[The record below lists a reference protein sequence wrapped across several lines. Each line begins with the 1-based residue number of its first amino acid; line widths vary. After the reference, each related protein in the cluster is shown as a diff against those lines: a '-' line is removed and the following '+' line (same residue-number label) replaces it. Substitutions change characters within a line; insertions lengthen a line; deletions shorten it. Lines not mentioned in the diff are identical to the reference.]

1 MYAEHKTWSIKVIRD
16 YARKED
22 RTSERVDWWLYH
34 PAIVT
39 TSSTEA
45 DPPETEV
52 GTRKSKDA
60 IPLKTFV
67 AIQVQ
72 PLPKKTLN
80 LRYATVAI
88 VTGTPC
94 ADPHVAR
101 SPIRHRARYNTL
113 MCRGGLNKVV

>member
-1 MYAEHKTWSIKVIRD
+1 MYAERKTWSIKVIRD
-16 YARKED
+16 YAKKED
-22 RTSERVDWWLYH
+22 RISERVDWWLYH

-52 GTRKSKDA
+52 GTRKPKDA
-60 IPLKTFV
+60 IPLKLGGHPGTTSS
-67 AIQVQ
+67 
-72 PLPKKTLN
+72 KKTTLN

-101 SPIRHRARYNTL
+101 SRIRHRGRYNTL
-113 MCRGGLNKVV
+113 MCRGD